1 MPIRRL
7 CSALSLL
14 AALALSGCI
23 RDVASVSGPGTK
35 ASGGTGADIAGTYIL
50 RTVNG
55 QSLPYTYRTVG
66 ADTYVLLDDAV
77 TMTAAGQW
85 NEVWHERQ
93 TVGGVVSSKS
103 FADAGTYAITGTRIV
118 VTIASGSSSGAGT
131 YEGTYSNGTLT
142 LPGQASSGGPVETMI
157 YTK

>member
-7 CSALSLL
+7 CTAFSLL
-14 AALALSGCI
+14 LALAVSGCI
-23 RDVASVSGPGTK
+23 RDVASVAGPGTK
-35 ASGGTGADIAGTYIL
+35 ASGGSSADLAGTYIL

-85 NEVWHERQ
+85 NEVWHERH

-103 FADAGTYAITGTRIV
+103 FADAGTFTLTGTRIV
-118 VTIASGSSSGAGT
+118 VTIVSGSAGT
-131 YEGTYSNGTLT
+131 GSYEGTYSNGTLT
-142 LPGQASSGGPVETMI
+142 LPGQSSSGGPVETMI

>member
-7 CSALSLL
+7 L
-14 AALALSGCI
+14 AALTLLVALGVSGCI
-23 RDVASVSGPGTK
+23 RDVASVAGPGTK
-35 ASGGTGADIAGTYIL
+35 ASGGTGTDIAGTYIL

-55 QSLPYTYRTVG
+55 QSLPYTYRTAG

-93 TVGGVVSSKS
+93 TISGVVSSKS

-118 VTIASGSSSGAGT
+118 VTITSGSSSGAGT
-131 YEGTYSNGTLT
+131 FEGTLSNGTLT

>member
-7 CSALSLL
+7 F
-14 AALALSGCI
+14 AALTLLVALGMSGCV
-23 RDVASVSGPGTK
+23 RDFASVAGPGTK
-35 ASGGTGADIAGTYIL
+35 ASGGTGTDIAGTYVL

-55 QSLPYTYRTVG
+55 QSLPYTYRTAG

-118 VTIASGSSSGAGT
+118 VTIVSGSTGT
-131 YEGTYSNGTLT
+131 GSFEGSYSNGTLT

>member
-7 CSALSLL
+7 SAALSLL
-14 AALALSGCI
+14 LALTVSGCI
-23 RDVASVSGPGTK
+23 RDVAGVAGPGTK
-35 ASGGTGADIAGTYIL
+35 ASGGTGTDIAGTYIL

-55 QSLPYTYRTVG
+55 QSLPYTYRTEG

-85 NEVWHERQ
+85 NEVWHERH
-93 TVGGVVSSKS
+93 TVSGVVSSKS
-103 FADAGTYAITGTRIV
+103 LADAGTYTITGTRIV
-118 VTIASGSSSGAGT
+118 VTIVSGSSGT
-131 YEGTYSNGTLT
+131 GSYEGTYSNGTLT
-142 LPGQASSGGPVETMI
+142 LPGQSSSGGPVETMI